1 MQPLLNPLAAASPPR
16 SLVRD
21 GAFWTAVL
29 TTANAALGAG
39 VLAYP
44 VAFQG
49 AGLAGGSLL
58 LLGFATTA
66 SVGLGAVFQCM
77 SAARRLDPRVRD
89 YTKMVGAAFGT
100 TAEALVTVLI
110 VLYVFGACWGYL
122 VLLSDTLGPLVR
134 KVAPAVD
141 ESLVRTLLQ
150 CGSTAVCIGL
160 CSLRSINT
168 LKYSSALAVA
178 AVLTTVVM
186 LVRNYAAHPCTA
198 GDCATAAG
206 PTAWCPS
213 GECSGW
219 CTAEQL
225 AVAPTNCPGGTR
237 GVALWPSGAEP
248 LLGALPLVAFALQCH
263 IQGAAVYHEMPPRLQ
278 SSRAAFAAI
287 AGASSCLLLLL
298 YLPTGLAGYAAFG
311 AITQGDI
318 LTNFGVDDP
327 LADVARGCIA
337 VTALCAY
344 PMQHYPAR
352 LVLHNGWSAMR
363 ARLRT
368 RGAPSSPPGDA
379 SVSPLAAPPPA
390 QPPPAYRAA
399 GRVSGLDLAGD

>member
-1 MQPLLNPLAAASPPR
+1 MLVCMQPLLNPLAATSPPR

-44 VAFQG
+44 IAFQG

-89 YTKMVGAAFGT
+89 YTKMVGAAYGT

-141 ESLVRTLLQ
+141 ESLVRILLQ

-206 PTAWCPS
+206 PTVWCPS

-225 AVAPTNCPGGTR
+225 AAAPTNCPGGTR

-248 LLGALPLVAFALQCH
+248 FLGALPLVAFALQCH

-287 AGASSCLLLLL
+287 AGASSCLLILL
-298 YLPTGLAGYAAFG
+298 YLPTGLAGYGAFG

-337 VTALCAY
+337 VTALCA
-344 PMQHYPAR
+344 
-352 LVLHNGWSAMR
+352 
-363 ARLRT
+363 
-368 RGAPSSPPGDA
+368 
-379 SVSPLAAPPPA
+379 
-390 QPPPAYRAA
+390 
-399 GRVSGLDLAGD
+399 

>member
-49 AGLAGGSLL
+49 AGLAGGSL

-206 PTAWCPS
+206 PTAWCLPS
-213 GECSGW
+213 PAPACGSLPVAAPRVRDTSTTRPAGAPPASARAGAPRSSSPSRRPTARAARAAWRSGR
-219 CTAEQL
+219 A
-225 AVAPTNCPGGTR
+225 APS
-237 GVALWPSGAEP
+237 PSWAP
-248 LLGALPLVAFALQCH
+248 LL
-263 IQGAAVYHEMPPRLQ
+263 PR
-278 SSRAAFAAI
+278 R
-287 AGASSCLLLLL
+287 
-298 YLPTGLAGYAAFG
+298 
-311 AITQGDI
+311 
-318 LTNFGVDDP
+318 
-327 LADVARGCIA
+327 
-337 VTALCAY
+337 
-344 PMQHYPAR
+344 
-352 LVLHNGWSAMR
+352 
-363 ARLRT
+363 
-368 RGAPSSPPGDA
+368 
-379 SVSPLAAPPPA
+379 
-390 QPPPAYRAA
+390 
-399 GRVSGLDLAGD
+399 

>member
-1 MQPLLNPLAAASPPR
+1 MQPLLNPLAATSPPR

-44 VAFQG
+44 IAFQG

-89 YTKMVGAAFGT
+89 YTKMVGAAYGT

-141 ESLVRTLLQ
+141 ESLVRILLQ

-206 PTAWCPS
+206 PTVWCLPS
-213 GECSGW
+213 
-219 CTAEQL
+219 
-225 AVAPTNCPGGTR
+225 PGSSP
-237 GVALWPSGAEP
+237 VPLCLWPLHGSVTRPRRVPQVPLRRVLGLVHRGAARRRADQLP
-248 LLGALPLVAFALQCH
+248 GRHARRGALAERRRALP
-263 IQGAAVYHEMPPRLQ
+263 GRASARRVRAAVPHPRRRSVPRDAAAAAVLSRCVRRNRRRVVLPAHPP
-278 SSRAAFAAI
+278 
-287 AGASSCLLLLL
+287 
-298 YLPTGLAGYAAFG
+298 LP
-311 AITQGDI
+311 
-318 LTNFGVDDP
+318 P
-327 LADVARGCIA
+327 HWPR
-337 VTALCAY
+337 
-344 PMQHYPAR
+344 
-352 LVLHNGWSAMR
+352 
-363 ARLRT
+363 RLR
-368 RGAPSSPPGDA
+368 R
-379 SVSPLAAPPPA
+379 LW
-390 QPPPAYRAA
+390 RHHA
-399 GRVSGLDLAGD
+399 GRHPHKLWRR

>member
-1 MQPLLNPLAAASPPR
+1 MQPLLNPLAATSPPR

-44 VAFQG
+44 IAFQG

-89 YTKMVGAAFGT
+89 YTKMVGAAYGT

-141 ESLVRTLLQ
+141 ESLVRILLQ

-206 PTAWCPS
+206 PTVWCLPS
-213 GECSGW
+213 
-219 CTAEQL
+219 
-225 AVAPTNCPGGTR
+225 PGSSP
-237 GVALWPSGAEP
+237 VPLCLWPLHGSVTRPRRVPQVPLRRVLGLVHRGAARRRADQLP
-248 LLGALPLVAFALQCH
+248 GRHARRGALAERRRALPGHLSCLAASSLCALSPPSPSPSLTPSPSPLPLPPPTPPLPLPLPLFHTQ
-263 IQGAAVYHEMPPRLQ
+263 AVVQARFR
-278 SSRAAFAAI
+278 SSRSRCSATSKAPQ
-287 AGASSCLLLLL
+287 C
-298 YLPTGLAGYAAFG
+298 T
-311 AITQGDI
+311 TRCR
-318 LTNFGVDDP
+318 
-327 LADVARGCIA
+327 RGC
-337 VTALCAY
+337 
-344 PMQHYPAR
+344 
-352 LVLHNGWSAMR
+352 
-363 ARLRT
+363 
-368 RGAPSSPPGDA
+368 
-379 SVSPLAAPPPA
+379 SPLALRSPQSPA
-390 QPPPAYRAA
+390 R
-399 GRVSGLDLAGD
+399 